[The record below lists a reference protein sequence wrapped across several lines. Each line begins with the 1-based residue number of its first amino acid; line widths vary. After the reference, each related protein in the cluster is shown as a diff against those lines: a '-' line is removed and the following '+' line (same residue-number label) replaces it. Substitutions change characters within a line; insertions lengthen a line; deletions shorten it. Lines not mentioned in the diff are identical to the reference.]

1 MSITRQQALDCLAS
15 DDLIGIGL
23 EADAL
28 RRTLHPEGVVTYVVT
43 EPAGDPLEAP
53 ANDITAALTIGLGET
68 PTQFLDQ
75 LETIHTLQAQ
85 SAPFA
90 AFTLHTASGP
100 TEPTA
105 VEYLKT
111 LAICRLYLDNIPNI
125 QTSAAVGPKV
135 LQMCLRFGANDI
147 GAIPHHQKHATEEDL
162 RRIIR
167 DAGFQPIQRD
177 PLYRTMFLN

>member
-1 MSITRQQALDCLAS
+1 MSITRQQALDCFAS

-28 RRTLHPEGVVTYVVT
+28 RRTLHPEGVVTYLVEEDAPHV
-43 EPAGDPLEAP
+43 AP
-53 ANDITAALTIGLGET
+53 AEAITASLTIGLGES
-68 PTQFLDQ
+68 PTQLVEQ
-75 LETIHTLQAQ
+75 LEALRTQQAE
-85 SAPFA
+85 SATFA
-90 AFTLHTASGP
+90 AFTLHAAPGP

-125 QTSAAVGPKV
+125 QTSATVGAKV
-135 LQMCLRFGANDI
+135 LQMTLRFGANDI
-147 GAIPHHQKHATEEDL
+147 GAVPHNQKHATEEDL

-177 PLYRTMFLN
+177 ALYRTMFLN